1 MPVALLRMRCGPDA
15 LVHGQKGGDKEM
27 DKILSYWAE
36 KEDAFPEAMRMREET
51 GCCAV
56 YGFATPGENGEPPTA
71 AGH

>member
-1 MPVALLRMRCGPDA
+1 
-15 LVHGQKGGDKEM
+15 M

-56 YGFATPGENGEPPTA
+56 YGFATPGLNGEPPTA
-71 AGH
+71 DGH